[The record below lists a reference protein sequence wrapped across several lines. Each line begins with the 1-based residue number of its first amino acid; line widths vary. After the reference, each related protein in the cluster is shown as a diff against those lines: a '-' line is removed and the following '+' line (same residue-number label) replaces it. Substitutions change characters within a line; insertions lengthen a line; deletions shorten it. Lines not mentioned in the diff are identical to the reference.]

1 MTLCMAFPRSIIFYL
16 AVAMLLFG
24 LLGVM
29 LAVDEYHVVIGV
41 LVVGIMITFM
51 LVSGFIF
58 WSITLDVMLPLDY

>member
-1 MTLCMAFPRSIIFYL
+1 MDGIFTECYFDL